1 MQLQEIT
8 NFKYF
13 FVTFFTVKEGQ
24 TDWGL
29 GSTFLIVS
37 EAVPAL
43 NVDETV
49 KAIAETNKYTN
60 TQVVILNMKGL
71 TFYEAFSMY
80 PDEFNDVWS
89 TEPFEEC
96 KLEVK
101 ITNGNTVTTY
111 YSGIDDINWV
121 DQNITEPDSILE
133 YKSLNHEV
141 FILHDSMICILK

>member
-121 DQNITEPDSILE
+121 DQNITESDSILE

-141 FILHDSMICILK
+141 